1 MEKLIYDLTPLN
13 ALVDG
18 NEKFRRYLIE
28 LFIQTTPPI
37 LEDLKASLKLEDF
50 EGIYAHTHK
59 VKPTLDSMG
68 MVGLRKT
75 VNDIMKYS
83 KVKENHFELQ
93 SLIDHLCSEIGLAI
107 KQLETN
113 EL

>member
-1 MEKLIYDLTPLN
+1 MSNQIYDLQPLN

-18 NEKFRRYLIE
+18 NEKFRKYLIE

-37 LEDLKASLKLEDF
+37 LEDLKNSIIAKDF
-50 EGIYAHTHK
+50 DGIYAHTHK

-68 MVGLRKT
+68 MVCLRKT
-75 VNDIMKYS
+75 VEELLSGS
-83 KVKENHFELQ
+83 KSKRNIKDLQ
-93 SLIDHLCSEIGLAI
+93 PLVDNLCLQVMGAI
-107 KQLETN
+107 QQLQTN

>member
-1 MEKLIYDLTPLN
+1 MAALIYDLTPLN

-18 NEKFRRYLIE
+18 NEKFRKYLIE

-37 LEDLKASLKLEDF
+37 LEDLKASLNLKDF

-68 MVGLRKT
+68 MIGLRKT
-75 VNDIMKYS
+75 VDDIMKYS
-83 KVKENHFELQ
+83 KMKVNLPELQ
-93 SLIDHLCSEIGLAI
+93 LLINHLCSEIGLAI
-107 KQLETN
+107 TQLQTN